1 MDIYG
6 HLEKMTRF
14 LLALAVLAA
23 LLPGHAAAE
32 RLLIGTNI
40 SYPPFS
46 FVTSD
51 GRHAG
56 FEVELGNL
64 LCQRIGA
71 DCDWIGL
78 PFEELIPAL
87 LSRRIDLIMGSMS
100 ITPERRV
107 QVSFT
112 SKYYS
117 TPVRFIGRNELP
129 SPLSMEE
136 IAGLRIG
143 CVSASTHSAYLGKV
157 FGEKVRPYFFETQN
171 LAVAALLNGDID
183 LLIGDALPLW
193 AFLDGEEGHRFG
205 WKSAPIY
212 LDEGIGAAFRP
223 AEERLRQRF
232 ERAIREVLEDGSYA
246 RINARYFPFNI
257 Y

>member
-1 MDIYG
+1 M
-6 HLEKMTRF
+6 
-14 LLALAVLAA
+14 
-23 LLPGHAAAE
+23 PGSAAAE

-56 FEVELGNL
+56 FEIELGNM

-71 DCDWIGL
+71 ECDWVGL
-78 PFEELIPAL
+78 PFEELTPSL
-87 LSRRIDLIMGSMS
+87 LSGRIDLVMGSMS
-100 ITPERRV
+100 ITPERQK

-117 TPVRFIGRNELP
+117 TPVRFIGRHELP
-129 SPLSMEE
+129 NALSLER
-136 IAGLRIG
+136 IAELRIG
-143 CVSASTHSAYLGKV
+143 AVSASTHSTYIRET
-157 FGEKVRPYFFETQN
+157 FGDKVRPQLFETQN
-171 LAVAALLNGDID
+171 LAVAALLSGEID
-183 LLIGDALPLW
+183 LLLGDALPLW
-193 AFLDGEEGHRFG
+193 TFLDGDEGRPFS

-223 AEERLRQRF
+223 VDERLRQRF

>member
-1 MDIYG
+1 
-6 HLEKMTRF
+6 MTRF

-23 LLPGHAAAE
+23 LLPAPAAAK
-32 RLLIGTNI
+32 RLRIGTNV

-64 LCQRIGA
+64 LCQRVGV
-71 DCDWIGL
+71 DCEWVSL
-78 PFEELIPAL
+78 PFEELTPAL
-87 LSRRIDLIMGSMS
+87 LSGRLDLIMASMS
-100 ITPERRV
+100 ITPERRRH
-107 QVSFT
+107 VSFT

-117 TPVRFIGRNELP
+117 TPVRFIGRRELP
-129 SPLSMEE
+129 DMLSEE
-136 IAGLRIG
+136 KIAELRIG
-143 CVSASTHSAYLGKV
+143 AISASTHTAYIRQM
-157 FGEKVRPYFFETQN
+157 FGDTVKPHLFETQN
-171 LAVAALLNGDID
+171 LAIAALLSGEID
-183 LLIGDALPLW
+183 LLIGDSLPLW
-193 AFLDGEEGHRFG
+193 AFLDGEEGRPFN

-223 AEERLRQRF
+223 TDDRLRQRF
-232 ERAIREVLEDGSYA
+232 ERAIRDVLEDGSYA